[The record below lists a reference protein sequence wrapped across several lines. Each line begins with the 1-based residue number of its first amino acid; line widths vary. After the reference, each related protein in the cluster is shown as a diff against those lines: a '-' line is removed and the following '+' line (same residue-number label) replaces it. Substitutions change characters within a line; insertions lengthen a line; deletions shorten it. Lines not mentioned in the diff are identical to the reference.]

1 MIPQSGRHALR
12 AVVELAGL
20 QAGRYEGVGALARRT
35 GAPANYLGKLLQVL
49 VGSGVLESRKGPG
62 GGFRLARPAAE
73 ITLLDIVE
81 PLADLAGWNE
91 CILGLPVCSDETA
104 CRIHGTWD
112 EMRSSYMR
120 MLSGTILADLII
132 ARDPGPEGRQPTK
145 ARTGGDR

>member
-20 QAGRYEGVGALARRT
+20 EAGRYEGVGSLARRT

-49 VGSGVLESRKGPG
+49 VGAGVLESRKGPG

-73 ITLLDIVE
+73 ITLLDIIQ
-81 PLADLAGWNE
+81 PLADLARWND
-91 CILGLPVCSDETA
+91 CILGLPICSDETA
-104 CRIHGTWD
+104 CRIHATWD

-120 MLSGTILADLII
+120 MLSGTILADVSL
-132 ARDPGPEGRQPTK
+132 APDPGPEGGRPAP
-145 ARTGGDR
+145 ARPGGKR